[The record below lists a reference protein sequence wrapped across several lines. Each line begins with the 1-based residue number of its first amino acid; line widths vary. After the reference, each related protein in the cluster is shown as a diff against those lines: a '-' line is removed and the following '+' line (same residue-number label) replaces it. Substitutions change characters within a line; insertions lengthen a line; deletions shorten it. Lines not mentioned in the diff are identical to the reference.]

1 MTEDPAAPYASHAR
15 PGRLQQGR
23 GPAAARKPLFTGTVS
38 SPAPFADPVTADGP
52 ADSTGQVSADTA
64 RGRGRRPTPTASA
77 YWRGW
82 PEVRAD
88 LRSAAG
94 IAAGLALAGVPAGL
108 LWWALAPRAD
118 FRVTDTGPV
127 PIGDVSGE
135 LLVAD
140 DAVFVLVLAAAGL
153 LAGAA
158 AWFLRRRRGVATVL
172 ALALGACLTAVV
184 AWQVGELLG
193 AGPSEAELADVGT
206 RVTTSLTL
214 GSPAALASA
223 PFTALLAYVVA
234 VLCTPDDGLG
244 RTDPTPPAPAEMAPS
259 RGGRGPLVS

>member
-1 MTEDPAAPYASHAR
+1 M
-15 PGRLQQGR
+15 
-23 GPAAARKPLFTGTVS
+23 S
-38 SPAPFADPVTADGP
+38 SPAPFAGPVTADGP
-52 ADSTGQVSADTA
+52 PVGAGQAPAETA
-64 RGRGRRPTPTASA
+64 PGRGQKPASA
-77 YWRGW
+77 FWRGW

-94 IAAGLALAGVPAGL
+94 IVAGLALAGVPAGL

-127 PIGDVSGE
+127 PIGDLSGE

-140 DAVFVLVLAAAGL
+140 DAVLALVLAGAGL

-158 AWFLRRRRGVATVL
+158 AWFLRRRRGVAAVL
-172 ALALGACLTAVV
+172 ALALGGCLTAVV

-193 AGPSEAELADVGT
+193 AGPSEAELGDVGA

-214 GSPAALASA
+214 GSPAALAIA
-223 PFTALLAYVVA
+223 PFSALLAYVVA
-234 VLCTPDDGLG
+234 VLATPDDGLG
-244 RTDPTPPAPAEMAPS
+244 RTEPEPPTPSGVAAQALPEEPVGEQS
-259 RGGRGPLVS
+259 PLS

>member
-1 MTEDPAAPYASHAR
+1 
-15 PGRLQQGR
+15 
-23 GPAAARKPLFTGTVS
+23 
-38 SPAPFADPVTADGP
+38 
-52 ADSTGQVSADTA
+52 
-64 RGRGRRPTPTASA
+64 
-77 YWRGW
+77 
-82 PEVRAD
+82 VRAD

-94 IAAGLALAGVPAGL
+94 TVAALALTGVPAGL

-118 FRVTDTGPV
+118 FRVTENGPV
-127 PIGDVSGE
+127 PIGDVSPE

-140 DAVFVLVLAAAGL
+140 DAVFALVLAGAGL
-153 LAGAA
+153 LAGVA

-193 AGPSEAELADVGT
+193 AGPSETELADVGA

-214 GSPAALASA
+214 SSPAAMALA

-234 VLCTPDDGLG
+234 VLYTPDDGLG
-244 RTDPTPPAPAEMAPS
+244 RTEPEAPAPVATAVGEQTFLS
-259 RGGRGPLVS
+259 

>member
-1 MTEDPAAPYASHAR
+1 
-15 PGRLQQGR
+15 
-23 GPAAARKPLFTGTVS
+23 
-38 SPAPFADPVTADGP
+38 VTADGP
-52 ADSTGQVSADTA
+52 ADGTGRAPAGTA
-64 RGRGRRPTPTASA
+64 PGRGQKPASA

-94 IAAGLALAGVPAGL
+94 IVAGLALAGVPAGL

-127 PIGDVSGE
+127 PIGDLSGE

-140 DAVFVLVLAAAGL
+140 DAVLALVLAGMGL

-172 ALALGACLTAVV
+172 ALALGGCLTAVV
-184 AWQVGELLG
+184 AWQGGELLG
-193 AGPSEAELADVGT
+193 AGPSEAELGDVGA

-214 GSPAALASA
+214 GSPAALAVA

-244 RTDPTPPAPAEMAPS
+244 RTEPESTAPAAMAPS
-259 RGGRGPLVS
+259 GVSP

>member
-1 MTEDPAAPYASHAR
+1 VTEDPAAPHASHAR
-15 PGRLQQGR
+15 PGPPQQGH
-23 GPAAARKPLFTGTVS
+23 GPATARKPLFTGAVS
-38 SPAPFADPVTADGP
+38 SPAPFADPVTAGGP
-52 ADSTGQVSADTA
+52 ADDAGEAPPGPA
-64 RGRGRRPTPTASA
+64 CGRRRGVAPSPSA

-94 IAAGLALAGVPAGL
+94 IVAALALVGVPAGL

-118 FRVTDTGPV
+118 FRVTENGPV
-127 PIGDVSGE
+127 PIGDVSPE

-140 DAVFVLVLAAAGL
+140 DAVLALVLAGAGL
-153 LAGAA
+153 LAGVA

-193 AGPSEAELADVGT
+193 AGPSDTELADVGA

-214 GSPAALASA
+214 NSPAAMALA

-234 VLCTPDDGLG
+234 VLHTPDDGLG
-244 RTDPTPPAPAEMAPS
+244 RTDAQPSVMAPS
-259 RGGRGPLVS
+259 RGSP